1 MIDVV
6 PVHAV
11 LEVDAVPGD
20 HIIELSHLKPNGQL
34 EHIDEPAGAHWP
46 YGQML
51 GVEVGS
57 TQKCPSGQVV
67 HVVLPGRLY

>member
-1 MIDVV
+1 VIDVV

-46 YGQML
+46 
-51 GVEVGS
+51 
-57 TQKCPSGQVV
+57 
-67 HVVLPGRLY
+67 